1 MKRNIVIFFAVF
13 VFTAQIFSALDL
25 NSALESKS
33 SVDWTKNDF
42 YSSISL
48 DVRKQNLNSPS
59 GKNAAE
65 ALIKLKMP
73 SLVKDPLLTLF
84 VDNSNYLGDVVS
96 GGSIN
101 LEQITEIIEDG
112 KRNSPV
118 FSADAKT
125 LNTTN
130 IIKITNLS
138 AVLVRHQYPYTAQEP
153 LDSVPSRAYTGIII
167 DARGT
172 VPVHGEYIESEV
184 YPCFFPQIWDDN
196 MNLIYERNMIDRNIA
211 SSRGI
216 VRYDYSD
223 DDRRYEDVTGTDP
236 LYIKAYKVYGRNRTD
251 PILRRRDALKIL
263 TVPENLEL
271 LKSGKVAILLD
282 KKNLIYS
289 VGAPE
294 KDSSYYAAYRTL
306 KQYIY
311 ENKVP
316 DIDISDSINGILF
329 SVDLKFFPDSSE
341 LLPEERSRISKVA
354 EMLEEIIKKNEFT
367 ILIEGHTADLGKP
380 VGQMNLSIERT
391 RTVMNALIEEG
402 LPRNLFTYKGYG
414 ATQPV
419 ADNATEEGRKQNR
432 RVDITA
438 RPRASYIQRN

>member
-48 DVRKQNLNSPS
+48 DVRKQNLNSPAS
-59 GKNAAE
+59 KNAAE

-84 VDNSNYLGDVVS
+84 VDNSNYLGDIVS

-138 AVLVRHQYPYTAQEP
+138 AILVRHQYPYTAQEP

-211 SSRGI
+211 SARGI

-316 DIDISDSINGILF
+316 DIDVSDSINGILF
-329 SVDLKFFPDSSE
+329 SVDLKFFPDSPE

-354 EMLEEIIKKNEFT
+354 EMLEEIIKNNEFT
-367 ILIEGHTADLGKP
+367 ILVEGHTADVGKP

-391 RTVMNALIEEG
+391 RTVMNALIAEG

-414 ATQPV
+414 ATQPI